1 MFVAFSAWLLR
12 VLCVYTYDEAN
23 YVPIRLGLTKSPLPA
38 KKSIFDDKMT
48 LFGRISG
55 DLLVYVINFLYLCA
69 KIAQVGTNEELY

>member
-23 YVPIRLGLTKSPLPA
+23 YVPSRFGLTKSPLSA

-48 LFGRISG
+48 LFGRNSSVF
-55 DLLVYVINFLYLCA
+55 LVHVKLFA
-69 KIAQVGTNEELY
+69 